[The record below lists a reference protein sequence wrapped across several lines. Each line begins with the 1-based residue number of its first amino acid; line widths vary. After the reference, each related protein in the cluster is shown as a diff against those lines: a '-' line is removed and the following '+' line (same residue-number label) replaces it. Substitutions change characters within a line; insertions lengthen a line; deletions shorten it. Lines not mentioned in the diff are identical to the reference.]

1 MAMIPYL
8 VSQFAQSTMTNL
20 VRECFGYDFPDILTK
35 RQVSYIY
42 NYLQRMGATTVLLEF
57 DYVDKDF
64 LEDFSRY
71 YVKRFGNDG
80 HQCARMHFFS
90 GTVDHRCITT
100 VLEGGEDAEKIAG
113 MLDDSYL
120 GFMVIKPLPKTF
132 IGKTCLKVMSD
143 QAALPKRKNRMS
155 REYNVDLFGIP
166 LKVESIAFQEQD
178 KVIAACAT
186 TAIWSSLHGLKWR
199 SVRSIHSCSEITM
212 NALNASDGSSNSF
225 PNTGLSSEEILRSID
240 AEGLRHHMESLRGVD
255 QKRFFQTVIGHIDS
269 QLPLIFMGDVY
280 STVPVAADAHRKKG
294 LKHEGSHAICILG
307 YMDDGE
313 NVLYIHDDRLGP
325 YVRAKLVSTSSYVHA
340 EPISENWA
348 LGLQTMDSEGN
359 WSEPEELIVPDV
371 LIIPSDKKTRLPFF
385 YANETCEAIQVF
397 ASPYEQAEK
406 GGESQDFEQS
416 NLTYQIRLREISEV
430 RQEIRHH
437 VAERIVLDPAS
448 GKSHKIIDE
457 IFSLWQKEKVRFL
470 TQGFARF
477 QWVAQFF
484 HCGEPAFKVLFDAT
498 DIPQGDA
505 VSGVY
510 VDNIVFAGPYLQ
522 AFENA
527 DLTKIKASAG
537 QFFSS
542 FIRRLK
548 AEDHSLAKQLD
559 DTYGEVRA
567 PLYLKAQELQGDEI
581 FKNPTAT
588 THYDAPRQ
596 RVVELHPEYAKSSAE
611 YLIWAISNDGALI
624 IGKELTMDVGGKPE
638 KCGHPG
644 ITGFKPARIAGE
656 MWNVGD
662 GWQINAKSGRYS
674 GDYVNLDKLLTNA
687 LYKFRSFF
695 HEDEFQL
702 QPLPAK
708 DGGERGEL
716 GPCAALLK
724 EHAEMQAGSKAAK

>member
-1 MAMIPYL
+1 MPMIPYL

-20 VRECFGYDFPDILTK
+20 VKECFGYDFPDILTK
-35 RQVSYIY
+35 RQVTYIY
-42 NYLQRMGATTVLLEF
+42 NYLQRLGATTVLLEF
-57 DYVDKDF
+57 DYIDKDF

-71 YVKRFGNDG
+71 YVKRYGNDG

-90 GTVDHRCITT
+90 GTVDHRCITS
-100 VLEGGEDAEKIAG
+100 VLEGGEDAEKIAK
-113 MLDDSYL
+113 LLNDSYL

-143 QAALPKRKNRMS
+143 KATLPKRKNRMS

-166 LKVESIAFQEQD
+166 LQIESIAFQEQD

-186 TAIWSSLHGLKWR
+186 TAIWSSLHALKWR
-199 SVRSIHSCSEITM
+199 TVRSIHSCSEITM

-240 AEGLRHHMESLRGVD
+240 AEGLRHHLESLRGVD
-255 QKRFFQTVIGHIDS
+255 QKRFFQTVTGHIDS

-280 STVPVAADAHRKKG
+280 STKSVASDAHRKKK
-294 LKHEGSHAICILG
+294 LEHEGSHAICVLG

-325 YVRAKLVSTSSYVHA
+325 YVRALVVTTSSYVNA
-340 EPISENWA
+340 DEIRESWA
-348 LGLQTMDSEGN
+348 LGLQTMDEDGK

-371 LIIPSDKKTRLPFF
+371 LIIPSDKKTRLPFY
-385 YANETCEAIQVF
+385 YANETCEAIQVY
-397 ASPYEQAEK
+397 ASVYEHADTECQ
-406 GGESQDFEQS
+406 SQSSQQS
-416 NLTYQIRLREISEV
+416 NLSYQIRLREISEV
-430 RQEIRHH
+430 RQEIRQH
-437 VAERIVLDPAS
+437 VAARIVKDPTD
-448 GKSHKIIDE
+448 GKDHKVIEEVI
-457 IFSLWQKEKVRFL
+457 SLWQKEKVRFL

-510 VDNIVFAGPYLQ
+510 VDNIVFAGRYLQ
-522 AFENA
+522 AFENV
-527 DLTKIKASAG
+527 DLTKIKASTG

-548 AEDHSLAKQLD
+548 AEDQSLSKQLD
-559 DTYGEVRA
+559 DTYGELRA
-567 PLYLKAQELQGDEI
+567 PLYLKAQEIQGDEI
-581 FKNPTAT
+581 FRNPTAAS
-588 THYDAPRQ
+588 HYDAPRQ
-596 RVVELHPEYAKSSAE
+596 RVSELHHEFSKPTTE
-611 YLIWAISNDGALI
+611 YLIWAISSDGALI
-624 IGKELTMDVGGKPE
+624 IGKELTVEVDGKPE
-638 KCGHPG
+638 KCGHPS

-656 MWNVGD
+656 MWKVGG

-674 GDYVNLDKLLTNA
+674 GDYVNLDKLLRNA

-695 HEDEFQL
+695 HDDEFQL
-702 QPLPAK
+702 QPLPAQ
-708 DGGERGEL
+708 DGGVLGEL

-724 EHAEMQAGSKAAK
+724 EQAVKKEEFQANK